1 MIDASIPLSGKT
13 GGDPFKDAL
22 SQLHELRNSNLRH
35 QVLEQQLA
43 QGQRAQEEAQALR
56 GIYGSAEGADLV
68 QQLNKAG
75 YPDQASAYQKQLD
88 DRESRKLDLHG
99 KIGGLLKQ
107 ELEAAYQDPTE
118 ANIIGRINRLQDLTG
133 QNMDHEKARVFEA
146 RNNPDALKKYVAG
159 HILSLKEQ
167 LPTVETK
174 DIGGELQTRQ
184 VNPLTGEVTVT
195 GTTPK
200 TQSPDSLAS
209 NEVARGNLA
218 VNQANLGLAKQRLAL
233 DQKKS
238 EQDSIAQKKLDMK
251 VAADA
256 KKEALR
262 TEQNLSKAD
271 LVIGKVG
278 EALDKTG
285 FSTSGFTG
293 KVLSNIA
300 GTPAYDLDKTIDTI
314 KANIGFNELAAM
326 REASPTGGALGQI
339 AVRELDF
346 LQAALGSLDVGQSEK
361 QQREN
366 LQAVKTHYE
375 NWKRAVKGETKG
387 ASGSF
392 DKAKGDDTLNQ
403 FRSRFGY

>member
-1 MIDASIPLSGKT
+1 MIDASIPLSGKS

-75 YPDQASAYQKQLD
+75 YPDQASAYQKQMD
-88 DRESRKLDLHG
+88 EQQSRKLDLHG

-146 RNNPDALKKYVAG
+146 RNNPDALRKYVAG

-209 NEVARGNLA
+209 NELARTGHQIQIRGQNMA
-218 VNQANLGLAKQRLAL
+218 DARAR
-233 DQKKS
+233 DQIGQS
-238 EQDSIAQKKLDMK
+238 SIAQKKLDMK
-251 VAADA
+251 MEQDA

-271 LVIGKVG
+271 LVLGKVG
-278 EALDKTG
+278 EALGKTG
-285 FSTSGFTG
+285 TFTSGFTG
-293 KVLSNIA
+293 KALSHIA

-339 AVRELDF
+339 AVKELDF
-346 LQAALGSLDVGQSEK
+346 LQAALSSLDIGQSEA
-361 QQREN
+361 QQRKN
-366 LQAVKTHYE
+366 LESVKTHYE
-375 NWKRAVKGETKG
+375 NWKRAVSGGSKG